1 MNSWQY
7 VGIAMVIYMA
17 GLQNIPQMY
26 LEAAEIDGASVM
38 KVFMKIML
46 PLAKPI
52 MATIAIFAAVGQWNS
67 FTDTL
72 FLMSDSRYYTL
83 QFILYQYLNE
93 ANAIANSL
101 RSSMENG
108 IAADPSLLITPT
120 AIKMTVSMVVVLPI
134 LFVYPLFQ
142 RYFVSGI
149 MIGAVK
155 G

>member
-1 MNSWQY
+1 
-7 VGIAMVIYMA
+7 
-17 GLQNIPQMY
+17 
-26 LEAAEIDGASVM
+26 
-38 KVFMKIML
+38 
-46 PLAKPI
+46 
-52 MATIAIFAAVGQWNS
+52 
-67 FTDTL
+67 
-72 FLMSDSRYYTL
+72 MSDSKYYTL

-93 ANAIANSL
+93 ANAIANSM
-101 RSSMENG
+101 RSAMENG
-108 IAADPSLLITPT
+108 MAVDPSLLITPT